1 MYSWIDLFLYS
12 MYLENC
18 NEILN
23 HTYNF
28 IAILHIHVQQD
39 KASIFSMI
47 FYSIN
52 ISIFLQNDKYSNTNI
67 QIISGK
73 KQLKF

>member
-1 MYSWIDLFLYS
+1 MDDMYSWIDLFLYS

-28 IAILHIHVQQD
+28 IAILHVYTCTTRQD
-39 KASIFSMI
+39 INFFNDILFNKYFSIPSE
-47 FYSIN
+47 
-52 ISIFLQNDKYSNTNI
+52 
-67 QIISGK
+67 
-73 KQLKF
+73 

>member
-23 HTYNF
+23 YMYNF
-28 IAILHIHVQQD
+28 MVILYVYIYMYN
-39 KASIFSMI
+39 KIR
-47 FYSIN
+47 Y
-52 ISIFLQNDKYSNTNI
+52 
-67 QIISGK
+67 
-73 KQLKF
+73 